1 MWGNLIKNLA
11 IQEGLLEIVGMP
23 WNPGNSSRHLWTMD
37 HSGQISVVNGNYWH
51 YDITVQLFSVVR
63 FLQGQ
68 LEWLSNGSNFLGMCL
83 PIPLPTPMDPEM
95 VASIQSPQF
104 WEFWIS
110 AHSWLSWAPKGEVWP
125 RASCHPSKWTHLASE
140 MPQTRRA
147 MALRRQWLNQW
158 TGILDGL
165 NLSSAKSG
173 VQPDFDEVPFWIIVA
188 QNGRFSFAYRLFSAP
203 AEFCG
208 GFGLA
213 GWGRS
218 VWGGLSSTCGKM
230 LWQWSRSREQ
240 CPSHLPGC
248 ADLQR
253 PHCFH
258 RRFAVHSVPEK
269 ASGIKKQGWGSKDV
283 LKMNWMSQVSQENC
297 SVERP
302 PGCARYLKKQQVTQ

>member
-1 MWGNLIKNLA
+1 MWGNLIKKLGHSGRIAGNR
-11 IQEGLLEIVGMP
+11 
-23 WNPGNSSRHLWTMD
+23 WNAMESWKLIKIDHHDCPIWHHWHLWTMD

-158 TGILDGL
+158 TGI
-165 NLSSAKSG
+165 SAAKKPG
-173 VQPDFDEVPFWIIVA
+173 DF
-188 QNGRFSFAYRLFSAP
+188 
-203 AEFCG
+203 
-208 GFGLA
+208 
-213 GWGRS
+213 GRS
-218 VWGGLSSTCGKM
+218 
-230 LWQWSRSREQ
+230 Q
-240 CPSHLPGC
+240 
-248 ADLQR
+248 
-253 PHCFH
+253 F
-258 RRFAVHSVPEK
+258 
-269 ASGIKKQGWGSKDV
+269 I
-283 LKMNWMSQVSQENC
+283 
-297 SVERP
+297 
-302 PGCARYLKKQQVTQ
+302 